1 MTRNPLRADGS
12 KVTAGSKT
20 PSAALRVL
28 SASSPTR
35 PRAAKRLSRLSALRG
50 GRGGPARRH
59 PRAGLETTSRLLG
72 RCLPIPLALVL
83 FALAHS
89 VPPKALEGS
98 GSQDWPM
105 WGGTAQRNM
114 VSSMTGLP
122 SSWDVQAKKNIKW
135 EADLGSTSYGNPVVA
150 GGKVFVGT
158 NNSNPRNPEING
170 DKGVLM
176 CFRESDGKFLWQA
189 VSDKLESGK
198 ENDWP
203 EQGVCSSPA
212 VEGRRLYYVTNRGEL
227 VALDTEGFLDG
238 RNDGPYQGEARTGP
252 TDADVIWK
260 LDMMKELGV
269 FQHNMANSSPV
280 VWEDL
285 ILLETSNGR
294 NDSHETIPAPRAPSF
309 IAVHK
314 TTGKVVWQD
323 SSPGEG
329 ILHGQWSSP
338 ALGEIGGVMQAFFP
352 GGDGWLYG
360 FNARTGERLWK
371 FDLNPKNASWPR
383 TRNDGIATPV
393 FHDGKV
399 FLAIGQDPES
409 GEGVGHMY
417 AVDPT
422 KRGDVTETGLVWH
435 YDRIRRS
442 ISTAAIA
449 NGFVFISDFS
459 GFLHCL
465 DAATGKPYW
474 TFDMLAAVWGSPLVA
489 DGKVY
494 LGDEDGDVIVLHAG
508 KDLKKIAETNMGN
521 SIYSTPVPANGVLY
535 IMTRSE
541 LYAIAAG
548 AAGLR
553 E

>member
-1 MTRNPLRADGS
+1 VRAS
-12 KVTAGSKT
+12 
-20 PSAALRVL
+20 
-28 SASSPTR
+28 
-35 PRAAKRLSRLSALRG
+35 
-50 GRGGPARRH
+50 
-59 PRAGLETTSRLLG
+59 ELLLVVAIG
-72 RCLPIPLALVL
+72 ALVG
-83 FALAHS
+83 AV
-89 VPPKALEGS
+89 VPAN
-98 GSQDWPM
+98 DWPM

-114 VSSMTGLP
+114 ASSMTGLP

-135 EADLGSTSYGNPVVA
+135 KADLGSTSYGNPVIA

-158 NNSNPRNPEING
+158 NNANPRNPDITG

-176 CFRESDGKFLWQA
+176 CFRESDGTFLWQA
-189 VSDKLESGK
+189 VSDKLESGMA
-198 ENDWP
+198 NDWP

-212 VEGRRLYYVTNRGEL
+212 VEGQRLYYVTNRGEL

-238 RNDGPYQGEARTGP
+238 ENDGPFEGEKRTGP

-285 ILLETSNGR
+285 VLLETSNGR
-294 NDSHETIPAPRAPSF
+294 SDGHETIPAPRAPSF
-309 IAVHK
+309 IAVSK
-314 TTGKVVWQD
+314 TTGNVVWQD
-323 SSPGEG
+323 NSPGEG

-338 ALGEIGGVMQAFFP
+338 ALGEVGGVMQAFFP

-360 FNARTGERLWK
+360 FSARTGQRLWK
-371 FDLNPKNASWPR
+371 FDLNPKDASWPK

-399 FLAIGQDPES
+399 YLAIGQDPES
-409 GEGVGHMY
+409 GEGIGHMY
-417 AVDPT
+417 AIDPT
-422 KRGDVTETGLVWH
+422 KRGDVTETGRVWH
-435 YDRIRRS
+435 YDKIRRS
-442 ISTAAIA
+442 ISTAAVA
-449 NGFVFISDFS
+449 NGLVFISDFS

-465 DAATGKPYW
+465 DAATGRPYW
-474 TFDMLAAVWGSPLVA
+474 TFDTLAAVWGSPLVA

-521 SIYSTPVPANGVLY
+521 AIYSTPVPANGVLY
-535 IMTRSE
+535 VMTRSE

-548 AAGLR
+548 AAGSR